1 MIEAIRR
8 DGACYVSIAGNSPI
22 DQDNV
27 YAILRRHGSY
37 RFDAKSLSWQVS
49 EPCFAEVTQYL
60 AQTGEV
66 GSRLKLPLF
75 PYQKETAAF
84 CLEKEAALIVL
95 PCGTGKTPIG
105 ISLYL
110 DAKARHLID
119 GPGLVVVKATLKTQ
133 WSKEVEKFSD
143 LRAKILDTEK
153 ATTASVT
160 GKIRRRQ
167 KKLDELLVK
176 IPTPSITKDIK
187 ALTEELNL
195 LQQESEKAFQ
205 SQFDDADLYIA
216 NYETLRD
223 SAVRKE
229 LHKRKLGFIF
239 ADECHYIKNAS
250 SARAKALCEFA
261 TVPMRFGAT
270 ATPIQKN
277 PEDAYSI
284 MKFIRPT
291 LFPSHSQFCGRYLRY
306 SGYGIVCGSRNEK
319 ELRNKLSPFMIVK
332 TKEETSSN
340 LPDVVPITRYCNM
353 DPKQIAM
360 TNQLL
365 EEIKELK
372 AQQEQLVKGFK
383 DPTKAKEDETVAAL
397 NAHIVAR
404 QTFAQELAD
413 SETLLS
419 SSDSELAQQYVTGAK
434 TNAKLDLLVD
444 LLEEI
449 ISSGEKACIFSKY
462 KRMQDVIT
470 IRLQKEP
477 ELKDVKIAYVNGA
490 LSSER
495 RYEET
500 YTKFRDN
507 PEYKILLMSD
517 AGAEGV
523 NLSKARY
530 LIEYEPADS
539 YLVQTQR
546 RGRIERADSVHDTVF
561 VYQLVAEKSYDEIA
575 LKVIAKKEKYDAV
588 IIKGVE
594 EETNGIR

>member
-1 MIEAIRR
+1 MIELKES
-8 DGACYVSIAGNSPI
+8 GGKYYVAVTGSA
-22 DQDNV
+22 DEDNV
-27 YAILRRHGSY
+27 YDILRRHGSC
-37 RFDAKSLSWQVS
+37 RFDTNRMSWQIPQACYDEIKEYEIHV
-49 EPCFAEVTQYL
+49 
-60 AQTGEV
+60 GEV
-66 GSRLKLPLF
+66 GSQLKLPLF
-75 PYQKETAAF
+75 PYQKETVSF
-84 CLEKEAALIVL
+84 CLDKQDALIVL
-95 PCGTGKTPIG
+95 PCGSGKTPIG

-110 DAKARHLID
+110 DARRRGLVA
-119 GPGLVVVKATLKTQ
+119 GPGLIVVKATLKTQ
-133 WSKEVEKFSD
+133 WQKEVEKFSD
-143 LRAKILDTEK
+143 LRARILDTEK
-153 ATTASVT
+153 ATTSNIQA
-160 GKIRRRQ
+160 KIRARQ
-167 KKLDELLVK
+167 KKIDKLLKEDSLSAVKDIEALTKEVDEL
-176 IPTPSITKDIK
+176 
-187 ALTEELNL
+187 TE
-195 LQQESEKAFQ
+195 QAKQVFQ
-205 SQFDDADLYIA
+205 NQFADADLYIA

-223 SAVRKE
+223 QAVRKE
-229 LHKRKLGFIF
+229 LHKRKLSFIF

-291 LFPSHSQFCGRYLRY
+291 LFPSHSAFCGRYLRY
-306 SGYGIVCGSRNEK
+306 SGYGIVSGSRNEK

-332 TKEETSSN
+332 TKEEVASN
-340 LPDVVPITRYCNM
+340 LPDVVPITRYCTM
-353 DPKQIAM
+353 DPKQVRM
-360 TNQLL
+360 TEQLL

-372 AQQEQLVKGFK
+372 VQQEQLMKKYANPSQAKG
-383 DPTKAKEDETVAAL
+383 DEAIAAI
-397 NAHIVAR
+397 NANIVAR

-413 SETLLS
+413 AESLLT
-419 SSDSELAQQYVTGAK
+419 SSDSDMAQGYVTGSK

-449 ISSGEKACIFSKY
+449 ISSGEKACVFSKY

-470 IRLQKEP
+470 FRLQKEP
-477 ELKDVKIAYVNGA
+477 ELKDVKIAYVNGS
-490 LSSER
+490 LSSEQ

-500 YTKFRDN
+500 YTKFRDT
-507 PEYKILLMSD
+507 PDYKILLMSD

-539 YLVQTQR
+539 YLIQTQR

-594 EETNGIR
+594 EG